1 MQERHFINKIHKKLP
16 SSIYKWKIN
25 DAYHGGV
32 PDCFYSGNGGLCFV
46 EYKYKKELPKKD
58 GTSIGFNLTPQQ
70 CTWLKD
76 RKSEGVPTF
85 AVLGVGNLLVCTQ
98 NFDNVNDITK
108 SQFMTEAMSIPDF
121 IAKLGNLCV
130 KQHL

>member
-46 EYKYKKELPKKD
+46 EYKYKKELPKRD

-70 CTWLKD
+70 STWLKD

-85 AVLGVGNLLVCTQ
+85 AVLGVGNLLVCLSL
-98 NFDNVNDITK
+98 IH
-108 SQFMTEAMSIPDF
+108 I
-121 IAKLGNLCV
+121 
-130 KQHL
+130 

>member
-25 DAYHGGV
+25 DTYHGGV

-46 EYKYKKELPKKD
+46 EYKYKKELPKRD

-70 CTWLKD
+70 STWLKD

-108 SQFMTEAMSIPDF
+108 SQFMTEAMSITDF
-121 IAKLGNLCV
+121 IAKLGNLLL
-130 KQHL
+130 K

>member
-16 SSIYKWKIN
+16 STIYKWKIN

-46 EYKYKKELPKKD
+46 EYKYKKELPKRD
-58 GTSIGFNLTPQQ
+58 GTSINFNLTPQQ
-70 CTWLKD
+70 CAWLKE

-85 AVLGVGNLLVCTQ
+85 AVLGVSNLLVCTQ
-98 NFDNVNDITK
+98 DFNNVNNITK
-108 SQFMTEAMSIPDF
+108 SQFMKEAMNISEF
-121 IAKLGNLCV
+121 VAKLENLCV
-130 KQHL
+130 K

>member
-46 EYKYKKELPKKD
+46 EYKYKKELPKRD

-70 CTWLKD
+70 STWLID

-108 SQFMTEAMSIPDF
+108 SQFMTEAMSITDF
-121 IAKLGNLCV
+121 IAKLGNLLL
-130 KQHL
+130 K

>member
-16 SSIYKWKIN
+16 STIYKWKIN

-58 GTSIGFNLTPQQ
+58 GTSINFNLNLNNEL
-70 CTWLKD
+70 WLKD
-76 RKSEGVPTF
+76 RKNEGVPTF
-85 AVLGVGNLLVCTQ
+85 AALGVGTLVVFTQ
-98 NFDNVNDITK
+98 
-108 SQFMTEAMSIPDF
+108 QFQQM
-121 IAKLGNLCV
+121 
-130 KQHL
+130 

>member
-16 SSIYKWKIN
+16 STIYKWKIN

-46 EYKYKKELPKKD
+46 EYKYKKELPKRD

-76 RKSEGVPTF
+76 RRSEGVPTF
-85 AVLGVGNLLVCTQ
+85 AVLGVGNLLICTQ
-98 NFDNVNDITK
+98 NFDNVNSITK
-108 SQFMTEAMSIPDF
+108 SQFMTEAMSISEF
-121 IAKLGNLCV
+121 VAKLRNLCV
-130 KQHL
+130 K